1 VRHDEVCRV
10 GEENRMDRPSV
21 VEPEPTAGSRRKVG
35 LVYPG
40 LTIPFV
46 LLIACFAAWGSAAN
60 LTDVLVGVFRQIF
73 DMSNF
78 QSALVQFAYYGAYF
92 SLAIPAALINKRF
105 GYKVGVLTGLGLATV
120 GGFLFIPASTLLAY
134 GFFLIALFVLAA
146 GLSILETSANP
157 FVIAMGPE
165 RSATQRLN
173 LAQAFNPVGANVG
186 VLLGAVLILPNI
198 TPDADKEGM
207 TAQQLEQAQEQDLS
221 LVLGP
226 YMGIAIAL
234 ALIWLLIA
242 FRRISV
248 PDEHAHFGVEER
260 TGGAL
265 GRLWHNRH
273 YRFGVVAQFLNV
285 GAQVCAWTFTIQYA
299 QDVVGVPTSSS
310 GWYLQA
316 SLILF
321 LIARF
326 VMTYLL
332 GIIRPT
338 KLLLAMGLLGVVLSL
353 VAVLSPNMLGLVA
366 VVAIS
371 ISLSLM
377 FPTIYGVALQG
388 LGPDTKFGAA
398 GLVMAILGGALLPPL
413 QGLIMDSADTAR
425 GFIVPAVCLAFV
437 AAYALFDLRSARH
450 GGPLVTEAA
459 AH

>member
-1 VRHDEVCRV
+1 MAD
-10 GEENRMDRPSV
+10 PSV
-21 VEPEPTAGSRRKVG
+21 IQRRPESPGTTKPG

-40 LTIPFV
+40 LTVPFILV
-46 LLIACFAAWGSAAN
+46 IACFAAWGSAAN
-60 LTDVLVGVFRQIF
+60 LTDVLVGVFRHIF
-73 DMSNF
+73 NMSNF

-92 SLAIPAALINKRF
+92 SLAIPAALINKRY
-105 GYKVGVLTGLGLATV
+105 GYKTGVLTGLGLATI
-120 GGFLFIPASTLLAY
+120 GGLLFIPASLMLEY
-134 GFFLIALFVLAA
+134 LPFLVALFVLAS

-173 LAQAFNPVGANVG
+173 LAQSFNPVGANIG

-198 TPDADKEGM
+198 TPEAEKASM
-207 TAQQLEQAQEQDLS
+207 TAAQLEQAQENDLS

-226 YMGIAIAL
+226 YSGIAAVL
-234 ALIWLLIA
+234 LLIWILIA
-242 FRRISV
+242 IKKIDV
-248 PDEHAHFGVEER
+248 PDEHGEFGLHER
-260 TGGAL
+260 DERRGGAMS
-265 GRLWHNRH
+265 RLWRNPH
-273 YRFGVVAQFLNV
+273 YRYGVVAQFLNV

-299 QDVVGVPTSSS
+299 QDVVGVPTGQS

-338 KLLLAMGLLGVVLSL
+338 KLLFSMAALGVVLCL
-353 VAVLSPNMLGLVA
+353 TAVFVQNMVGLLA
-366 VVAIS
+366 VVGIS
-371 ISLSLM
+371 LSLSLM

-388 LGPDTKFGAA
+388 LGQDTKFGAA
-398 GLVMAILGGALLPPL
+398 GLVMAILGGALMPMVH
-413 QGLIMDSADTAR
+413 GKVMDTVGSAEAY
-425 GFIVPAVCLAFV
+425 IVPAVCLAGV
-437 AAYALFDLRSARH
+437 ALYALFDLRSSRH
-450 GGPLVTEAA
+450 TGALVTEGA